1 MTRTTTTTKT
11 MIPIMELVPV
21 VELEL
26 LLAGVN
32 QEFEFLEFN
41 GSKLFISFEFPL
53 ALIYRYNPK

>member
-1 MTRTTTTTKT
+1 
-11 MIPIMELVPV
+11 MELDPV